1 MSKKVAVC
9 SINSVGGGV
18 YILLGLSKVVL
29 DEVDSVNRLDFEVEL
44 GKTITKEVIDALITF
59 KKNNKK

>member
-1 MSKKVAVC
+1 MSKKVAVS